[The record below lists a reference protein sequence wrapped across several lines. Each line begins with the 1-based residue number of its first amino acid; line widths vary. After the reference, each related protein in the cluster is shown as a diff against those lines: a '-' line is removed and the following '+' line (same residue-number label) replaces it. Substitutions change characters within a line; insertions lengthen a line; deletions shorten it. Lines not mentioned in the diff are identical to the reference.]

1 MWRHT
6 DLVKSNHLSKCHAS
20 ILKQFVTLPVS
31 DLLGANLRQ
40 PDIFIYFW
48 AHFVSANRLSHKTM
62 HHFYLNVKDTFWTL
76 KKDICRVK
84 NYIWFSPSY
93 IYRVRERFF
102 NTLSCISVWLYPCI
116 PGWLR
121 HIPVDVSVCIRLYYD
136 ELPEPPTATADY
148 SSSFYSDANVE
159 IYSSPLWHVHTA
171 HRSEHWT

>member
-76 KKDICRVK
+76 KKISAGSR
-84 NYIWFSPSY
+84 IIFGFHPA
-93 IYRVRERFF
+93 RERFF
-102 NTLSCISVWLYPCI
+102 NIYFVLYFCLIISH